1 MIEARSRF
9 PLHAMREQQ
18 FCGMGRRKD
27 VKNGDDIGKAVR
39 CKDVILL

>member
-9 PLHAMREQQ
+9 PPHAIREQQ
-18 FCGMGRRKD
+18 FCGMRRPMELKD
-27 VKNGDDIGKAVR
+27 GEDIGKAVR